1 MLTFALGNMTVT
13 EICDIRSF
21 EIPLATIFPQS
32 DPRELQTH
40 LHWLEPDFLAQDN
53 VRLVVRS
60 WLLKRNGRNI
70 LVDACVGNYKQRPVR
85 PDWHERNDSYWTDTL
100 ADCGLQPE
108 DIDIVFCTHLHAD
121 HVGWN
126 TKLDNG
132 KWVPTFP
139 NARYVTS
146 RTEYD
151 HWEAETAAS
160 ELPIGHGCFEDS
172 VLPVMEFGQMD
183 LIAEDFELAEGLV
196 LKSSPGHTPGHMS
209 IEASCEN
216 QVGIFCGDAIHSPVQ
231 MIQPDWS
238 SAFCSDPIQARQ
250 TRLNLLESLCDT
262 SRLLIPMHF
271 GGSGRCQVLRHC
283 DAFLPD
289 FLENSVR

>member
-21 EIPLATIFPQS
+21 EIPLVTIFPQS
-32 DPRELQTH
+32 DPRELQSH
-40 LHWLEPDFLAQDN
+40 LRWLEPGFLAQDN

-70 LVDACVGNYKQRPVR
+70 LVDACVGNHKQRPFR
-85 PDWHERNDSYWTDTL
+85 PDWHERDDCSWSDTL
-100 ADCGLQPE
+100 AECGLQPE

-126 TKLDNG
+126 TKLKNG
-132 KWVPTFP
+132 TWVPTFP

-146 RTEYD
+146 RTEYT
-151 HWEAETAAS
+151 HWEKETATS
-160 ELPIGHGCFEDS
+160 ELQVGHGCFEDS
-172 VLPVMEFGQMD
+172 VLPVMDSGQMD
-183 LIAEDFELAEGLV
+183 LVTDEFELAKGLV
-196 LKSSPGHTPGHMS
+196 LRSSPGHTPGHMS

-216 QVGIFCGDAIHSPVQ
+216 QVGIFCGDVIHSPIQ
-231 MIQPDWS
+231 MIKPDWS
-238 SAFCSDPIQARQ
+238 SAFCSNPRQAQQ
-250 TRLNLLESLCDT
+250 TRTNLLESLCDT

-271 GGSGRCQVLRHC
+271 GGSGRCQVLRHA

-289 FLENSVR
+289 FLAG